1 MTKLLILGGLI
12 LAVGS
17 AYLGFNSGTQSV
29 EKHIPTLTSPIVNT
43 ESAKVQ
49 NRSIKRV
56 KTLNL
61 DEQRTILILGEIGNN
76 ALTAAQTIKELEDQS
91 NDPIY
96 LILDS
101 PGGSV
106 IDGNVLVS
114 AIESSS
120 APVYT
125 VCHRICASMAA
136 VIHQY
141 GKQRMMVDRSVLMFH
156 QASASSQGTIDEMKS
171 MTDFLY
177 NYIEKTE
184 RFIANRADMP
194 YEQYKL
200 SNMKN
205 IWIDSEDATQKKFN
219 DQIISINIQSSEI
232 VSELKQYA
240 TKGRIKDVQWKN

>member
-1 MTKLLILGGLI
+1 MTKILILIGAVSI
-12 LAVGS
+12 LGS
-17 AYLGFNSGTQSV
+17 TLLVSKLNKLDTITD
-29 EKHIPTLTSPIVNT
+29 IPTITLSTDTKDVSMKSPV
-43 ESAKVQ
+43 K
-49 NRSIKRV
+49 IKRV
-56 KTLNL
+56 KTVNL
-61 DEQRTILILGEIGNN
+61 DPDRTILILGEVGNN
-76 ALTAAQTIKELEDQS
+76 ALNAAQTIKELEDQS

-120 APVYT
+120 VPVYT

-141 GKQRMMVDRSVLMFH
+141 GKKRMMIDRSVLMFH

-184 RFIANRADMP
+184 RFIANRAGMP

-200 SNMKN
+200 SNMQN

-219 DQIISINIQSSEI
+219 DQIISINIQSSQI
-232 VSELKQYA
+232 VSELKQYV

>member
-1 MTKLLILGGLI
+1 MTKILILIGAVSI
-12 LAVGS
+12 LGS
-17 AYLGFNSGTQSV
+17 TLLVSKLNKLDTITD
-29 EKHIPTLTSPIVNT
+29 IPTITLSTNNKDVSMKSPV
-43 ESAKVQ
+43 K
-49 NRSIKRV
+49 IKRV
-56 KTLNL
+56 KTVNL
-61 DEQRTILILGEIGNN
+61 DPDRTILILGEVGNN

-141 GKQRMMVDRSVLMFH
+141 GKQRMMIDRSVLMFH

-184 RFIANRADMP
+184 RFIANRAGMP

-200 SNMKN
+200 SNMQN

-219 DQIISINIQSSEI
+219 DQIISINIQSSQI
-232 VSELKQYA
+232 VSELKQYV

>member
-1 MTKLLILGGLI
+1 MTKLLILGGVV
-12 LAVGS
+12 LALGS
-17 AYLGFNSGTQSV
+17 AVLGLKLKTQTGSIK
-29 EKHIPTLTSPIVNT
+29 EIPTLSSPVTPLVNNNKT
-43 ESAKVQ
+43 
-49 NRSIKRV
+49 IKKI
-56 KTLNL
+56 KTINL
-61 DEQRTILILGEIGNN
+61 DPERTILILGEVGNN
-76 ALTAAQTIKELEDQS
+76 ALNAAQTIKELEDQS

-141 GKQRMMVDRSVLMFH
+141 GKQRMMIDRSVLMFH

-184 RFIANRADMP
+184 RFIANRAGMP

-200 SNMKN
+200 SNMQN

-219 DQIISINIQSSEI
+219 DQIISINIQSSQI
-232 VSELKQYA
+232 VSELKQYV

>member
-1 MTKLLILGGLI
+1 MSKLLILGGVI
-12 LAVGS
+12 LALGS
-17 AYLGFNSGTQSV
+17 AVLGLKLKNQDGAM
-29 EKHIPTLTSPIVNT
+29 KDIPTLSTPVTPLLVKN
-43 ESAKVQ
+43 ENK
-49 NRSIKRV
+49 NIKRV
-56 KTLNL
+56 KTINLNP
-61 DEQRTILILGEIGNN
+61 DRTILILGEIGNN

-184 RFIANRADMP
+184 RFIANRAGMP
-194 YEQYKL
+194 YDQYKL

-205 IWIDSEDATQKKFN
+205 IWIDSEDATAKKFN

-232 VSELKQYA
+232 VSELKQYN

>member
-1 MTKLLILGGLI
+1 MTKILILIGAVSI
-12 LAVGS
+12 LGS
-17 AYLGFNSGTQSV
+17 TLLVSKLNKLDTITD
-29 EKHIPTLTSPIVNT
+29 IPTITLSTDTKDVSMKSPV
-43 ESAKVQ
+43 K
-49 NRSIKRV
+49 IKRV
-56 KTLNL
+56 KTVNL
-61 DEQRTILILGEIGNN
+61 DPDRTILILGEVGNN
-76 ALTAAQTIKELEDQS
+76 ALNAAQTIKELEDQS

-120 APVYT
+120 VPVYT

-141 GKQRMMVDRSVLMFH
+141 GKKRMMIDRSVLMFH

-184 RFIANRADMP
+184 RFIANRAGMP
-194 YEQYKL
+194 YADYKL
-200 SNMKN
+200 SNMQN
-205 IWIDSEDATQKKFN
+205 IWIDAEDATSRKFN
-219 DQIISINIQSSEI
+219 DEIISINIQSSEI